1 MTKSQTVLLDL
12 CGCTMVR
19 QEAFRASTSL
29 RQFCLTYADALH
41 FEIEKICGTRALAL
55 PEVEPLFDI
64 ATFSKIVQILNQ
76 KATIDSFLD
85 FSSLHFPL
93 NPTDANKNHISTKFV
108 RHPTFPSQG
117 RLWSHKQKK
126 CCMPWKLTK
135 INSFD
140 EFTILVVCG
149 VSMVFSNKGNHGGSP
164 VCVFS
169 HIMWKSVTILICV
182 ELR

>member
-76 KATIDSFLD
+76 KATIDSFLM
-85 FSSLHFPL
+85 LQCEGKHARL
-93 NPTDANKNHISTKFV
+93 
-108 RHPTFPSQG
+108 SQ
-117 RLWSHKQKK
+117 
-126 CCMPWKLTK
+126 
-135 INSFD
+135 
-140 EFTILVVCG
+140 
-149 VSMVFSNKGNHGGSP
+149 
-164 VCVFS
+164 
-169 HIMWKSVTILICV
+169 
-182 ELR
+182 